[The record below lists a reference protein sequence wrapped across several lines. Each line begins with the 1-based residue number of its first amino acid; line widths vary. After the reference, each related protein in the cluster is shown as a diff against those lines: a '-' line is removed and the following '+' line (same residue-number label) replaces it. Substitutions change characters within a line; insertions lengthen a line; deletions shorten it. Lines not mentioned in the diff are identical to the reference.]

1 MSGNSNAGPT
11 IRDRV
16 ETNRTVPIRVPN
28 IPGCEMRLTARE
40 THGWNAARPTAWTA
54 RRLSTC
60 HSSAQK
66 GSKTQG
72 KVKPNAPTI
81 IMKRGPRRSDIGPN
95 AKRKITAATI
105 NKLVWA
111 EAINA
116 DPPSSI
122 TYDGTAEVST
132 LLNA

>member
-1 MSGNSNAGPT
+1 
-11 IRDRV
+11 
-16 ETNRTVPIRVPN
+16 
-28 IPGCEMRLTARE
+28 MRLTARE
-40 THGWNAARPTAWTA
+40 THGWNAARPTACNA
-54 RRLSTC
+54 RRASAC

-72 KVKPNAPTI
+72 KVKPSAPTI
-81 IMKRGPRRSDIGPN
+81 IMKRGPRQSDIGPN
-95 AKRKITAATI
+95 AKRKMTAVTI

-116 DPPSSI
+116 GPPNSI
-122 TYDGTAEVST
+122 TYDGIAEVST